1 MSVLQKVNVLLSG
14 ECKVELKRRNL
25 QAASFRYG
33 VEIERERV
41 REREKDN
48 IPVVLPHDTDS
59 SPHYPAD

>member
-1 MSVLQKVNVLLSG
+1 M
-14 ECKVELKRRNL
+14 ELKRRNL

-33 VEIERERV
+33 VEIERV

>member
-1 MSVLQKVNVLLSG
+1 MSVLQKGNVLLAG
-14 ECKVELKRRNL
+14 ECKVEPKRRNL

-33 VEIERERV
+33 VEIEREI
-41 REREKDN
+41 EREKDN